1 MSNQILINSRIYTFN
16 PKQPIAQAAAIRD
29 GRFFAVGSNE
39 DVQALADKDSTI
51 ENMQGRTVI
60 PALTDAH
67 IHLLEYGFSLL
78 RINCETS
85 TRAECLQRVRD
96 RAVQTEAGKW
106 ILGHGWNHNV
116 WPEGIGNKQMLDD
129 ISSSH
134 PMYLTHKSLH
144 SGWANSK
151 ALELAGIRTDSPDP
165 KDGQFQ
171 RDENGQLTGILL
183 ESAMRV
189 VEKAIPRP
197 DKPERMQALQQ
208 AQQSLFAMG
217 ITSVHDFDP
226 WDCYTALQ
234 AIQDAGELK
243 LRIVKGIPKEQLDE
257 AIEAGLVSGQGDDHL
272 SLGWLKLFSDGA
284 LGPQTAAMLEPF
296 ENSSSTGMLFLTGED
311 VFEIG
316 KKALP
321 NGISMAI
328 HAIGD
333 RANREVID
341 GYAQLVELGLTQKAT
356 LPLRIEHVQLIAPQ
370 DMQRMAVSG
379 IIASMQPIHAPSD
392 HLMADKYWGNH
403 CQNAYAWRSV
413 KDSGARLA
421 FGSDAP
427 VESPNPFWGMHAA
440 LTRQPI
446 HTENTEKSW
455 IQQQCISL
463 EESLEA
469 YISEPHSIAGKADRL
484 GKIQPGFIADLIVL
498 PEDIFDVRTSALA
511 DMLPD
516 ATMVDGKWVFRKE

>member
-1 MSNQILINSRIYTFN
+1 
-16 PKQPIAQAAAIRD
+16 
-29 GRFFAVGSNE
+29 
-39 DVQALADKDSTI
+39 
-51 ENMQGRTVI
+51 MQGRTII

-85 TRAECLQRVRD
+85 TRAECLQRVRE

-197 DKPERMQALQQ
+197 DKPERMQALLQ

-243 LRIVKGIPKEQLDE
+243 LRIVKGIPKE
-257 AIEAGLVSGQGDDHL
+257 
-272 SLGWLKLFSDGA
+272 
-284 LGPQTAAMLEPF
+284 TA
-296 ENSSSTGMLFLTGED
+296 
-311 VFEIG
+311 
-316 KKALP
+316 
-321 NGISMAI
+321 
-328 HAIGD
+328 
-333 RANREVID
+333 R
-341 GYAQLVELGLTQKAT
+341 
-356 LPLRIEHVQLIAPQ
+356 
-370 DMQRMAVSG
+370 
-379 IIASMQPIHAPSD
+379 
-392 HLMADKYWGNH
+392 
-403 CQNAYAWRSV
+403 
-413 KDSGARLA
+413 
-421 FGSDAP
+421 
-427 VESPNPFWGMHAA
+427 
-440 LTRQPI
+440 
-446 HTENTEKSW
+446 
-455 IQQQCISL
+455 
-463 EESLEA
+463 
-469 YISEPHSIAGKADRL
+469 
-484 GKIQPGFIADLIVL
+484 
-498 PEDIFDVRTSALA
+498 
-511 DMLPD
+511 
-516 ATMVDGKWVFRKE
+516 